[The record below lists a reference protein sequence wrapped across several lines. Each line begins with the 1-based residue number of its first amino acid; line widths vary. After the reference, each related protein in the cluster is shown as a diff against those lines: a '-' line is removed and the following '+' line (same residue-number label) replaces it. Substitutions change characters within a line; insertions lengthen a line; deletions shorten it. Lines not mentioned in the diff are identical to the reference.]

1 MMKRRLTQIALA
13 FVAVATLSACII
25 IQSETE
31 PGFAP
36 TAPAAPET
44 GAER

>member
-13 FVAVATLSACII
+13 MVAVATLSACII

-31 PGFAP
+31 PSFAP
-36 TAPAAPET
+36 PAPAAAET